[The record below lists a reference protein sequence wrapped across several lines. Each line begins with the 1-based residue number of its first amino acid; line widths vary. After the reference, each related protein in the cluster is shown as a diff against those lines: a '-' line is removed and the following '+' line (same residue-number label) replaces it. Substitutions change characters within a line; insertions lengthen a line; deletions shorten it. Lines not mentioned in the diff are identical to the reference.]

1 MMGKI
6 SSGTEHGIKSMNDHC
21 HKLIFFEPGLTNSFT
36 FAVAVE
42 FFNDI
47 LIPPEL
53 LMPGAR
59 L

>member
-1 MMGKI
+1 MESFSK
-6 SSGTEHGIKSMNDHC
+6 
-21 HKLIFFEPGLTNSFT
+21 PRLTWFL
-36 FAVAVE
+36 AVAVE